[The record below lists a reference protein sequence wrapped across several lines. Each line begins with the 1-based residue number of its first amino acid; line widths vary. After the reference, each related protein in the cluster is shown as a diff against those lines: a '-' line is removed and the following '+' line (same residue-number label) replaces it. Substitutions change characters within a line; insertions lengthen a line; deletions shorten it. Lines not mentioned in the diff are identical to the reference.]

1 MLTPSAM
8 RNRILPTV
16 WLLLLAANSFGA
28 EIKPKAG
35 ASLKN
40 TYVWDGETLKPRA
53 GALLDR
59 EQLNR

>member
-1 MLTPSAM
+1 MK
-8 RNRILPTV
+8 NRTLATV
-16 WLLLLAANSFGA
+16 WILFLAANLPGA

-53 GALLDR
+53 GAVLRLRTPGCLTDA
-59 EQLNR
+59 N